1 MLKNKRVLL
10 VLFAI
15 LAIYI
20 VLLFVMKKSIY
31 DIEKAVVE
39 YDISNDKI
47 KYEYLDYLKKQL
59 NPQKLSNFI
68 DNDYIYLENYNKN
81 ANGYSVIREMT
92 VEGYSNLF
100 ISMFDKERVNFDDCP
115 VTEKFREKFNNNL
128 SSYFGLMNEDDAQ
141 INCILDYNESK
152 IELKEYSNFKNFE
165 PTSIYNYFFHYTID
179 SEGNVDDIILDNTDK
194 TS

>member
-1 MLKNKRVLL
+1 MLKNKKVLL
-10 VLFAI
+10 ILFAI

-31 DIEKAVVE
+31 DIDKAVVE

-100 ISMFDKERVNFDDCP
+100 VSMFDKERVNFDDCP

-179 SEGNVDDIILDNTDK
+179 SEGNVDDVIFDYTE
-194 TS
+194 

>member
-1 MLKNKRVLL
+1 MLKNKKVLL
-10 VLFAI
+10 ILFAI

-31 DIEKAVVE
+31 DIDKAVVE

-81 ANGYSVIREMT
+81 ANGYSVIR
-92 VEGYSNLF
+92 
-100 ISMFDKERVNFDDCP
+100 
-115 VTEKFREKFNNNL
+115 
-128 SSYFGLMNEDDAQ
+128 
-141 INCILDYNESK
+141 
-152 IELKEYSNFKNFE
+152 
-165 PTSIYNYFFHYTID
+165 
-179 SEGNVDDIILDNTDK
+179 
-194 TS
+194 

>member
-1 MLKNKRVLL
+1 MLKNKKVLL

-47 KYEYLDYLKKQL
+47 KYEYLDCLKKQL

>member
-1 MLKNKRVLL
+1 MLKNKKVLL
-10 VLFAI
+10 ILFAV

-31 DIEKAVVE
+31 DIDKAVVE

-81 ANGYSVIREMT
+81 ANGYSVIREIT

-115 VTEKFREKFNNNL
+115 VTEKFRKKFNNNL

-165 PTSIYNYFFHYTID
+165 PTVIYNHYFHYTLD
-179 SEGNVDDIILDNTDK
+179 DEGDVDDVIFDYTE
-194 TS
+194 

>member
-1 MLKNKRVLL
+1 MLKNKKVLL
-10 VLFAI
+10 ILFAI

-31 DIEKAVVE
+31 DIDKAVVE

-115 VTEKFREKFNNNL
+115 VTEKFRKKFNNNL

>member
-1 MLKNKRVLL
+1 MLKNKKVLL
-10 VLFAI
+10 ILFAI

-31 DIEKAVVE
+31 DIDKAVVE

-68 DNDYIYLENYNKN
+68 DNDYIYLENYNKS

-115 VTEKFREKFNNNL
+115 VTEKFRKKFNNNL

>member
-1 MLKNKRVLL
+1 MLKNKKVLL
-10 VLFAI
+10 ILFAI

-20 VLLFVMKKSIY
+20 VLLFVMKKNIY
-31 DIEKAVVE
+31 DIDKAVVE

-68 DNDYIYLENYNKN
+68 DNDYIYLENYNEN
-81 ANGYSVIREMT
+81 ANGYSVIRDMN

-115 VTEKFREKFNNNL
+115 VTEKFRKKFNNNL

-141 INCILDYNESK
+141 INCTLDYNESK

-165 PTSIYNYFFHYTID
+165 PTVIYNHYFHYTLD
-179 SEGNVDDIILDNTDK
+179 DEGNVDDVIFDYTE
-194 TS
+194 

>member
-1 MLKNKRVLL
+1 MLKNKKVLL
-10 VLFAI
+10 ILFAI
-15 LAIYI
+15 LAIYN

-31 DIEKAVVE
+31 DIDKAVVE

-81 ANGYSVIREMT
+81 AKGYSVIREMK

-100 ISMFDKERVNFDDCP
+100 VSMFDKERVNFDDCP
-115 VTEKFREKFNNNL
+115 VTEKFRKKFNNNL

-179 SEGNVDDIILDNTDK
+179 SEGNVDDVIFDYTE
-194 TS
+194 

>member
-1 MLKNKRVLL
+1 MLKNKKVLL
-10 VLFAI
+10 ILFAI
-15 LAIYI
+15 LTIYI

-31 DIEKAVVE
+31 DIDKAVVE

-115 VTEKFREKFNNNL
+115 VTEKFRKKFNNNL

-179 SEGNVDDIILDNTDK
+179 SEGNVDDVIFDYTE
-194 TS
+194 

>member
-1 MLKNKRVLL
+1 MLKNKKVLL
-10 VLFAI
+10 ILFAI

-31 DIEKAVVE
+31 DIDKAVVE

-115 VTEKFREKFNNNL
+115 VTEKFRKKFNNNL

-179 SEGNVDDIILDNTDK
+179 SEGNVDDVIFDYTE
-194 TS
+194 

>member
-1 MLKNKRVLL
+1 MLKNKKVLL
-10 VLFAI
+10 ILFAI
-15 LAIYI
+15 LAICI

-31 DIEKAVVE
+31 DIDKAVVE

-100 ISMFDKERVNFDDCP
+100 IAMFNKERVNFDDCP
-115 VTEKFREKFNNNL
+115 VTEKFRKKFNNNL

-165 PTSIYNYFFHYTID
+165 PTSVYNYFFHYTID

>member
-1 MLKNKRVLL
+1 MLKNKKVLL
-10 VLFAI
+10 ILFAI

-31 DIEKAVVE
+31 DIDKAVVE

-47 KYEYLDYLKKQL
+47 KYEYLDYLKKRL

-100 ISMFDKERVNFDDCP
+100 VSMFDKERVNFDDCP
-115 VTEKFREKFNNNL
+115 VTEKFRKKFNNNL

-165 PTSIYNYFFHYTID
+165 PTSIYNYFFQYTID

>member
-1 MLKNKRVLL
+1 MLKNKKVLL
-10 VLFAI
+10 ILFAI

-31 DIEKAVVE
+31 DIDKAVVE

-81 ANGYSVIREMT
+81 ANGYSVIREMK

-100 ISMFDKERVNFDDCP
+100 VSMFDKERVNFDDCP
-115 VTEKFREKFNNNL
+115 VTEKFRKKFNNNL

-179 SEGNVDDIILDNTDK
+179 SEGNVDDIIFDYTE
-194 TS
+194 

>member
-1 MLKNKRVLL
+1 
-10 VLFAI
+10 
-15 LAIYI
+15 
-20 VLLFVMKKSIY
+20 MKKSIY
-31 DIEKAVVE
+31 DIDKAVVE

-100 ISMFDKERVNFDDCP
+100 VSMFDKERVNFDDCP

>member
-1 MLKNKRVLL
+1 MLKNKKVLL
-10 VLFAI
+10 ILFAI

-31 DIEKAVVE
+31 DIDKAVVE

-68 DNDYIYLENYNKN
+68 DNDYIYLDNYNKN

-115 VTEKFREKFNNNL
+115 VTEKFRKKFNNNL

-165 PTSIYNYFFHYTID
+165 PTSVYNYFFHYTID

>member
-1 MLKNKRVLL
+1 MLKNKKVLL
-10 VLFAI
+10 ILFAI

-31 DIEKAVVE
+31 DIDKAVVE

-81 ANGYSVIREMT
+81 ANGYSVIRDMN

-115 VTEKFREKFNNNL
+115 VTEKFRKKFNNNL

-165 PTSIYNYFFHYTID
+165 PTVIYNHYFHYTLD
-179 SEGNVDDIILDNTDK
+179 DEGNVDDVIFDYTE
-194 TS
+194 

>member
-1 MLKNKRVLL
+1 MLKNKKVLL
-10 VLFAI
+10 ILFAI

-31 DIEKAVVE
+31 DIDKAVVE

-115 VTEKFREKFNNNL
+115 VTEKFRKKFNNNL

-165 PTSIYNYFFHYTID
+165 PTAIYNYYFHYTLD
-179 SEGNVDDIILDNTDK
+179 DEGDVDDVIFDYTE
-194 TS
+194 

>member
-1 MLKNKRVLL
+1 MLKNKKVLL
-10 VLFAI
+10 ILFAI

-31 DIEKAVVE
+31 DIDKAVVE

-81 ANGYSVIREMT
+81 ANGYSVIREMI

-115 VTEKFREKFNNNL
+115 VTEKFRKKFNNNL

-179 SEGNVDDIILDNTDK
+179 SEGNVDDVIFDYTE
-194 TS
+194 

>member
-1 MLKNKRVLL
+1 MLKNKKVLL
-10 VLFAI
+10 ILFAI

-31 DIEKAVVE
+31 DIDKAVVE

-92 VEGYSNLF
+92 VEGYLNLF

-115 VTEKFREKFNNNL
+115 VTEKLRKKFNNNL

-165 PTSIYNYFFHYTID
+165 PTVIYNHYFHYTLD
-179 SEGNVDDIILDNTDK
+179 DEGNVDDVIFDYTE
-194 TS
+194 

>member
-1 MLKNKRVLL
+1 MLKNKKVLL
-10 VLFAI
+10 ILFAI

-31 DIEKAVVE
+31 DIDKAVVE

-179 SEGNVDDIILDNTDK
+179 SEGNVDDVIFDYTE
-194 TS
+194 

>member
-1 MLKNKRVLL
+1 MLKNKKVLL
-10 VLFAI
+10 ILFAI

-31 DIEKAVVE
+31 DIDKAVVE

-81 ANGYSVIREMT
+81 ANGYSVIREMK

-100 ISMFDKERVNFDDCP
+100 VSMFDKERVNFDDCP
-115 VTEKFREKFNNNL
+115 VTEKFRKKFNNNL

-179 SEGNVDDIILDNTDK
+179 SEGNVDDVIFDYTE
-194 TS
+194 

>member
-1 MLKNKRVLL
+1 MLKNKKVLL
-10 VLFAI
+10 ILFAI
-15 LAIYI
+15 LVIYI
-20 VLLFVMKKSIY
+20 ILLFVMKKSIY

-128 SSYFGLMNEDDAQ
+128 SSFFGLMNEDDAQ

>member
-1 MLKNKRVLL
+1 MLKNKKVLL
-10 VLFAI
+10 ILFAI

-31 DIEKAVVE
+31 DIEKVVVE

-100 ISMFDKERVNFDDCP
+100 NSMFDKERTNFDDCP
-115 VTEKFREKFNNNL
+115 VTERFRKKFDNNL
-128 SSYFGLMNEDDAQ
+128 SSCFGLMNEDDAQ
-141 INCILDYNESK
+141 INCTLDYNERK

-165 PTSIYNYFFHYTID
+165 PTSIYNYYFHYTLD
-179 SEGNVDDIILDNTDK
+179 SEGNVDDVIFDYTE
-194 TS
+194 

>member
-20 VLLFVMKKSIY
+20 VLLFAMKKSIY

>member
-1 MLKNKRVLL
+1 MLKNKKVLL
-10 VLFAI
+10 ILFAI

-31 DIEKAVVE
+31 DIDKAVVE

-100 ISMFDKERVNFDDCP
+100 VSMFDKERVNFDDCP
-115 VTEKFREKFNNNL
+115 VTEKFRKKFNNNL

>member
-1 MLKNKRVLL
+1 MLKNKKVLL
-10 VLFAI
+10 ILFAI

-31 DIEKAVVE
+31 DIDKAVVE

-115 VTEKFREKFNNNL
+115 VTEKFRKKFNNNL

-179 SEGNVDDIILDNTDK
+179 SEGNVDDVIYDYTE
-194 TS
+194 

>member
-1 MLKNKRVLL
+1 MLKNKKVLL
-10 VLFAI
+10 ILFAI
-15 LAIYI
+15 LVIYI

-128 SSYFGLMNEDDAQ
+128 SSFFGLMNEDDAQ

>member
-1 MLKNKRVLL
+1 MLKNKKVLL
-10 VLFAI
+10 ILFAI
-15 LAIYI
+15 LVIYI

-115 VTEKFREKFNNNL
+115 VTEKFRKKFNNNL

-165 PTSIYNYFFHYTID
+165 PTVIYNHYFHYTLD
-179 SEGNVDDIILDNTDK
+179 DEGNVDDVIFDYTE
-194 TS
+194 

>member
-1 MLKNKRVLL
+1 MLNNKKVLL
-10 VLFAI
+10 VSFVI
-15 LAIYI
+15 LVIFI
-20 VLLFVMKKSIY
+20 IILSVTKKNTY

-115 VTEKFREKFNNNL
+115 VTEKFRKKFNNNL

-165 PTSIYNYFFHYTID
+165 PTVIYNYYFHYTLD
-179 SEGNVDDIILDNTDK
+179 DEGNVDDVIFDYTE
-194 TS
+194 

>member
-1 MLKNKRVLL
+1 MLKNKKVLL
-10 VLFAI
+10 ILFAI

-31 DIEKAVVE
+31 DIDKAVVE
-39 YDISNDKI
+39 YDINNDKI

-115 VTEKFREKFNNNL
+115 VTEKFRKKFNNNL
-128 SSYFGLMNEDDAQ
+128 SSYFGLMNEEDAQ

-165 PTSIYNYFFHYTID
+165 PTVIYNHYFHYTLD
-179 SEGNVDDIILDNTDK
+179 DEGNVDDVIFDYTE
-194 TS
+194 

>member
-1 MLKNKRVLL
+1 MLNNKKVLL
-10 VLFAI
+10 VSFVI
-15 LAIYI
+15 LVIFI
-20 VLLFVMKKSIY
+20 IILSVTKKNTY
-31 DIEKAVVE
+31 DSEKAVVE

-115 VTEKFREKFNNNL
+115 VTEKFRKKFNNNL

-165 PTSIYNYFFHYTID
+165 PTVIYNYYFHYTLD
-179 SEGNVDDIILDNTDK
+179 DEGNVDDVIFDYTE
-194 TS
+194 

>member
-1 MLKNKRVLL
+1 MLKNKKVLL
-10 VLFAI
+10 ILFAI

-31 DIEKAVVE
+31 DIDKAVVE

-100 ISMFDKERVNFDDCP
+100 VSMFDKERFNFDDCP
-115 VTEKFREKFNNNL
+115 VTEKFRKKFNNNL

>member
-20 VLLFVMKKSIY
+20 VLSFVMKKSIY

-194 TS
+194 AS